1 MKWRPIYYLIFLFQG
16 FCIES
21 VAQDNTWNIRGKV
34 LEKDRSPLQFVN
46 VFVNN
51 TSIGTATKADGSF
64 LLKVQKSVE
73 KIELVVSFIGYNTI
87 KKLLA
92 PSEMNK
98 SIIFL
103 LEDSNMLNEVK
114 ITAKRDRD
122 WKKKWR
128 IFREGLMGD
137 SQFTS
142 DCEIMNPEVIKLEY
156 DKDKNVVATASE
168 PIFIQNTGLGY
179 KIMFQMEAFVSDGK
193 LIFFA
198 GDKFFEEL
206 KPKDDRQ
213 QNRWKRL
220 RKRAYNDSFR
230 NFLVSLS
237 RNKLEENGFA
247 IFKED
252 KIKER
257 YLGRTT
263 VSRELS
269 EGLLLNCADSSI
281 CRYDSISKK
290 FTLHSDKPIMV
301 FLKNHFNPSPIYADY
316 PYKFSQIVLPNGE
329 AEFTQNG
336 WVTKPNKMIIRD
348 YWGNE
353 GFSNLLPDDY
363 EDDGSEHEG
372 NSQEALVR
380 LYSENEQKFWF
391 INGRLADDKGLP
403 VEAADVFVNNTQ
415 NGVET
420 NIEGRFTLK
429 VPATLLQAEL
439 LINHPKFYSAKEVI
453 NQKDNSRIHEVSL
466 RPDNFTTSNEKD
478 KEFQKNWKVFSKA
491 LLGDPDL
498 PIAKT
503 LFPEACEITNP
514 EVIHFDYD
522 ETKKLRARADKPLFI
537 QNNALGYIITY
548 QLRDFEY
555 DGKESKITGDK
566 FFEKLTA
573 TNEKQQLLWQ
583 KNHLKI
589 YQESLKYFLIS
600 LSQNKLEE
608 NGFAVFKMRKIPE
621 IYNANVT
628 VKSQLDDSSFVAV
641 KSAELCKFDVEKN
654 RYYLH
659 SEYPLLV
666 FLMKRDESSK
676 DNFKDYPY
684 KRSQIILTDFYLEF
698 AKDGTI
704 TGNQHTELRDFW
716 GHEGISGAL
725 PDDFMMDRENIE
737 RLSFETVDV
746 ITPKPTSLDMTHRIA
761 TNGIQFNKTKIEVP
775 EEKNYL
781 SVPTDFNV
789 KISELD
795 KNLTVFD
802 LLRRIPGLQVRFDN
816 NTGNY
821 FIGFAGSASFS
832 GGAQSVALSIDNN
845 FTTDL
850 STINTLLSTLQVR
863 DIASLGAVKFS
874 NASAFGAR
882 GGNGVIIITT
892 RK

>member
-1 MKWRPIYYLIFLFQG
+1 MKWRLYYFLIVLIQSFFS
-16 FCIES
+16 ES
-21 VAQDNTWNIRGKV
+21 VAQDNTWSIKGKV

-64 LLKVQKSVE
+64 LLKVPKSVE

-92 PSEMNK
+92 PSEINK
-98 SIIFL
+98 NIIFL
-103 LEDSNMLNEVK
+103 LEDSNMLKEVK
-114 ITAKRDRD
+114 ITAKRDKN

-128 IFREGLMGD
+128 IFREGILGD
-137 SQFTS
+137 SQFTA
-142 DCEIMNPEVIKLEY
+142 DCEIMNPEVIKLEF

-168 PIFIQNTGLGY
+168 PIFIHNKGLGY
-179 KIMFQMEAFVSDGK
+179 KIMFQMEAFISDGK

-206 KPKDDRQ
+206 KPKDGKQ
-213 QNRWKRL
+213 ENRWKRL

-237 RNKLEENGFA
+237 RQRLEENGFA
-247 IFKED
+247 VFKEERV
-252 KIKER
+252 KER

-263 VSRELS
+263 VTKEISD
-269 EGLLLNCADSSI
+269 GLLFNCPDSSI
-281 CRYDSISKK
+281 CRYDSISKR

-316 PYKFSQIVLPNGE
+316 PYKFSQIILPNGE
-329 AEFTQNG
+329 AEFTKNG
-336 WVTKPNKMIIRD
+336 WVSKPNKMIIRD
-348 YWGNE
+348 YWGSE

-363 EDDGSEHEG
+363 EDDTNENGA
-372 NSQEALVR
+372 NSQEALAE

-391 INGRLADDKGLP
+391 INGRLTDDKGLP
-403 VEAADVFVNNTQ
+403 VEGADVFVNNTE
-415 NGVET
+415 NGVKT
-420 NIEGRFTLK
+420 NTEGRFTLK
-429 VPATLLQAEL
+429 VPSTLQQAEL
-439 LINHPKFYSAKEVI
+439 LINHAKFYKAKEVI
-453 NQKDNSRIHEVSL
+453 NPKENIRTHEIVL

-478 KEFQKNWKVFSKA
+478 KEYQKNWKVFAKT
-491 LLGDPDL
+491 LLGDPNL
-498 PIAKT
+498 PLART
-503 LFPEACEITNP
+503 HFPDACEIANP
-514 EVIHFDYD
+514 EVIHFEYD

-537 QNNALGYIITY
+537 QNNGLGYIITY
-548 QLRDFEY
+548 QLRDYEY
-555 DGKESKITGDK
+555 NGKESKITGDK

-573 TNEKQQLLWQ
+573 ANEKQQLFWQ
-583 KNHLKI
+583 KNQLKV
-589 YQESLKYFLIS
+589 YQESFKYFLIS
-600 LSQNKLEE
+600 MSQNKLAE
-608 NGFAVFKMRKIPE
+608 NGFEVFKMRKIPE
-621 IYNANVT
+621 IYDNNVT
-628 VKSQLDDSSFVAV
+628 VKSQVEDSSVVAV
-641 KSAELCKFDVEKN
+641 KSADLCKFDIEKN

-666 FLMKRDESSK
+666 FLTNRNESSQN
-676 DNFKDYPY
+676 NFKDYPY
-684 KRSQIILTDFYLEF
+684 KRSQIILKDFYLEF
-698 AKDGTI
+698 AKDGII
-704 TGNQHTELRDFW
+704 TGNQQIELRDFW
-716 GHEGISGAL
+716 SQDGISGTL
-725 PDDFMMDRENIE
+725 PDDFIMDKQNID
-737 RLSFETVDV
+737 RLGFESVEE
-746 ITPKPTSLDMTHRIA
+746 ITPKPVNTEIVNRIA
-761 TNGIQFNKTKIEVP
+761 TNGLQFNKEKIEIA
-775 EEKNYL
+775 EERNYL

-795 KNLTVFD
+795 NNLTIFD

-821 FIGFAGSASFS
+821 FIGFAGSSSFS
-832 GGAQSVALSIDNN
+832 GGAQSVGLSIDNN

-863 DIASLGAVKFS
+863 DIATLGAVKFS